1 VNLDNFFLDAAE
13 YNLIRK
19 SDWPTY
25 SELLSGKPIQH
36 AEIKTQIDQYI
47 ELRQKKYWAIH
58 KGDTIADGNRSHQN
72 QVFYNKKVNVSTG
85 QYCTRPW
92 ETLGVNSYGDI
103 FICASPAWIP
113 KFVGNIL
120 QAADIYQDVLNSD
133 AAQKIRQEIIAGR
146 YYYCNNKICGYFNS
160 QLTDAQFSQQ
170 PQELSDLEELPYEQS
185 ELTCVTKIPKNL
197 IFDFDHTCNFVCPSC
212 RTGLIN
218 NNKHSVISSVNRNI
232 AEKIKTLIID
242 KIGNQPVN
250 IRWAGGEPFI
260 SKVYLDLLQYTV
272 SKNKSNITHTI
283 QTNGSYLKAKQDLVE
298 SLLPYVSEM
307 RISFDAATAETY
319 RKTRVNGVWDT
330 LIDNATWLVELQ
342 KKTGYPKKITAD
354 FVVQADNYHEIYQ
367 FYELCNSIGIKYI
380 NYQRMWNWNT
390 WPAETFNQNNVYV
403 PEHPL
408 YHSVEQLLNQVKLAQ
423 NENTTR

>member
-1 VNLDNFFLDAAE
+1 VKLDNFFLDAAE
-13 YNLIRK
+13 YNLIRQ
-19 SDWPTY
+19 SNWPHY
-25 SELLSGKPIQH
+25 SELLNGKIIQD
-36 AEIKTQIDQYI
+36 AAIKHQIDQYI
-47 ELRQKKYWAIH
+47 KLRQKKYWTIH
-58 KGDTIADGNRSHQN
+58 KGDAIADGNRSHQN
-72 QVFYNKKVNVSTG
+72 QVFYNKKVNVSPG
-85 QYCTRPW
+85 QHCTKPW
-92 ETLGVNSYGDI
+92 ETLGVNSYGDV

-133 AAQKIRQEIIAGR
+133 TAQKIRQEIIAGR

-160 QLTDAQFSQQ
+160 QLTDDQFSQQ
-170 PQELSDLEELPYEQS
+170 PQAVSDLDELSYEQS
-185 ELTCVTKIPKNL
+185 DQNLVTKIPRNL

-218 NNKHSVISSVNRNI
+218 NNKHSVISSVNHNI

-242 KIGNQPVN
+242 NIGDQPVN

-272 SKNKSNITHTI
+272 SKNKPNITHTI
-283 QTNGSYLKAKQDLVE
+283 QTNGSYLKVKKDLVE

-319 RKTRVNGVWDT
+319 QKTRVNGVWDT
-330 LIDNATWLVELQ
+330 LIDNASWLVDLQ
-342 KKTGYPKKITAD
+342 RKTGYPKKITAD

-390 WPAETFNQNNVYV
+390 WSTETFNQNNVYA

-408 YHSVEQLLNQVKLAQ
+408 YHTVEQLLNQVKLAQ